1 MTRKSSAHRTI
12 PLKTTERE
20 YPIPL
25 TNGYREYIED
35 ELHDLFWLGELRT
48 KEPHVAQDIDAARCG
63 LLGRY
68 AEPADGPRQTRALG
82 DPRQFCK
89 EDITSVAVMDGTIG
103 IHTEL
108 ALNHRGTPEE
118 LADVIEQWRSRLTPL
133 DFTYNHTRFFIGL
146 GDMTMGRALAINA
159 FTPLENGRIGTI
171 HIGKIQL
178 APENR
183 YLMVSPYHV
192 QEKSPDIAACP
203 MIEEIEQVMIL
214 MAVYD
219 QNVSDAMHKARTV
232 VRERQ
237 AC

>member
-1 MTRKSSAHRTI
+1 MTRKCSAHRTI
-12 PLKTTERE
+12 PLKTTGRE

-48 KEPHVAQDIDAARCG
+48 KQPHLAENIDAARRG
-63 LLGRY
+63 LFGRY
-68 AEPADGPRQTRALG
+68 AEPADGPRQTRTLG

-89 EDITSVAVMDGTIG
+89 EDITSVADMDGTIG

-118 LADVIEQWRSRLTPL
+118 LANVIEEWRSRLIPL

-159 FTPLENGRIGTI
+159 FTPLKNGRIA
-171 HIGKIQL
+171 KIQL

-192 QEKSPDIAACP
+192 QESAPDIGACAL
-203 MIEEIEQVMIL
+203 IAEVEQVMIL
-214 MAVYD
+214 MGVYD
-219 QNVSDAMHKARTV
+219 QTVSDAMHKARTL
-232 VRERQ
+232 VREGQ
-237 AC
+237 TC